1 MYSCLS
7 CTWCL
12 SSNCGLLLKCGHYRS
27 RFFWKYYL
35 ERCSFE
41 FAELVDFSLFYVMY
55 CLLNNLIVCTMFL
68 PPFLHVDRKSVSTV
82 PLLVQLD
89 FKTFCRQN
97 VFGLSY
103 LNGFQSR
110 MKVTF
115 HVSLNHLPFSSV
127 FFFLQLHLLQWVVSL
142 VWGGL

>member
-1 MYSCLS
+1 MAIIGLGFFGSITLKDVHSNWLSWLIFPYFMWCTMY
-7 CTWCL
+7 
-12 SSNCGLLLKCGHYRS
+12 
-27 RFFWKYYL
+27 
-35 ERCSFE
+35 
-41 FAELVDFSLFYVMY
+41 Y

-142 VWGGL
+142 VWGEL